1 MIRSKIP
8 DIVRK
13 RKRSLSWLMKATG
26 LPRTTLLRFL
36 QGSDLGKVSLRRLI
50 IISGALKCKI
60 SDLFEIQH

>member
-1 MIRSKIP
+1 MIRSRIP

-36 QGSDLGKVSLRRLI
+36 QGSNLGKVSLRRLI
-50 IISGALKCKI
+50 IISEALKCKV